1 MTQTDE
7 QFDDSFGARYGISK
21 DEQFTMI
28 RVIQDDMIRSDNYA
42 QVIDKYFPML
52 NGEMRFKIAVFAM
65 LFTIDQ
71 TGGHDAF
78 YK

>member
-1 MTQTDE
+1 MTHADE
-7 QFDDSFGARYGISK
+7 EFDNTFGARYGISK

-28 RVIQDDMIRSDNYA
+28 RLMQDDLIRADNYA

-52 NGEMRFKIAVFAM
+52 NGELRFKVAVFAM
-65 LFTIDQ
+65 LYMIDQ
-71 TGGHDAF
+71 TGGHDEF